1 MKRHLLTLFC
11 LLFFF
16 SAFGQKGKPTVPP
29 SPSKPP
35 VTRPT
40 VPVPSSRPVPPPG
53 ARPQTGQPPQDASDF
68 INILF
73 SDEFSYNLIGTD
85 TLKKLNGD
93 VELNQD
99 DIYLFCDS
107 AIILN
112 STRVAAKG
120 NFILQHGDSTTIFS
134 DSATYQADTKIAEL
148 FRDVSLVRGN
158 QKLFTD
164 HLTYDAN
171 TKIARY
177 TAGATLT
184 DDSTY
189 LTSVKGYYHT
199 ASDEIFFREKV
210 VVESPD
216 FTLRT
221 DTLKFFAGAKTVVFV
236 APTLILQDTAK
247 IYTEGGFYN
256 IPNKIAVFNKNPQYL
271 KNDQKAWAQRMEYDG
286 FKEEI
291 TLIGDAHF
299 EDSTTNATAN
309 RIIYNEKTGVTILQ
323 GNAHIVDDNRNITGD
338 TVTYDSKKG
347 TYATRGRSHIV
358 DGAQIL
364 DANKVDYD
372 KERELAIATG
382 NVILQD
388 TTEKMTVVAEF
399 AEHSKRKNYFK
410 ASGGKYGR
418 PLLIKV
424 IDNDSFYISADTLMS
439 LEPIDSVAE
448 ANSDSLQLTVS
459 DTTVTSKTTSLD
471 SPKKKIGKI
480 DNAPNPKSEIRNPK
494 SKEPA
499 VPQKLFDIPPQRDKS
514 ENDSLKTKPI
524 VVQDSL
530 KTDSLAVP
538 IRQPLTVNPEPDER
552 RIILAFHDVRIFKS
566 DLQALCDSLSYSSVD
581 SMFRLFQQ
589 PIIWSDTSQ
598 FTADTVNIQL
608 ANDKIDRIFL
618 RQNSFIINSPDEF
631 FFNQI
636 KGKHSIAMF
645 DSSELRRV
653 RVEGSAESVYYALDD
668 DKAYIGVNKTVC
680 SEMLIGFGNNE
691 VEGIKFYTQPKST
704 LFPMAKAD
712 HEGLKMPGFSWQ
724 IERRPTGV
732 EDLLKA
738 KTTVAVIKPVEQ
750 PPVNAVPEGEL
761 LLKGKE

>member
-1 MKRHLLTLFC
+1 MRHFLSILC
-11 LLFFF
+11 LLFAF

-40 VPVPSSRPVPPPG
+40 VPVPSTKPLPPKGQAPG

-134 DSATYQADTKIAEL
+134 DSATYQADVKIAEL

-164 HLTYDAN
+164 HLVYDAK

-177 TAGATLT
+177 TTGATLT
-184 DDSTY
+184 DDSTF

-199 ASDEIFFREKV
+199 ATDEIFFRKKV

-271 KNDQKAWAQRMEYDG
+271 KNDQKAWALRMEYDG
-286 FKEEI
+286 NKQEI

-299 EDSTTNATAN
+299 EDSTTIATAE

-323 GNAHIVDDNRNITGD
+323 GNAHIVDDERNITGD

-388 TTEKMTVVAEF
+388 TSEKLTVVAEF

-439 LEPIDSVAE
+439 LEPDTLATVPDSSLLTETAPLDSNAVAE
-448 ANSDSLQLTVS
+448 TLTKPEAQKQTKLPTKKPAKKSEPAIPQKLFDIPSEKDSLKTVPIAVQ
-459 DTTVTSKTTSLD
+459 DSLETD
-471 SPKKKIGKI
+471 SLAAP
-480 DNAPNPKSEIRNPK
+480 PNPKSEIRNPK
-494 SKEPA
+494 SKDA
-499 VPQKLFDIPPQRDKS
+499 
-514 ENDSLKTKPI
+514 
-524 VVQDSL
+524 
-530 KTDSLAVP
+530 
-538 IRQPLTVNPEPDER
+538 
-552 RIILAFHDVRIFKS
+552 RIILAYHDVRIFKS

-618 RQNSFIINSPDEF
+618 RQNSFIVNSPDEF

-636 KGKHSIAMF
+636 KGKHSVAMF
-645 DSSELRRV
+645 DSSELRKV
-653 RVEGSAESVYYALDD
+653 RVEGNAESVYYALDD

-680 SEMLIGFGNNE
+680 SEMLIHFGNNE

-724 IERRPTGV
+724 IERRPTSV

-738 KTTVAVIKPVEQ
+738 KVVGVVPVVAPIVEQ
-750 PPVNAVPEGEL
+750 PPVFAPDL
-761 LLKGKE
+761 LPKGKE

>member
-1 MKRHLLTLFC
+1 MKHFFITILGLF
-11 LLFFF
+11 LFF
-16 SAFGQKGKPTVPP
+16 SAYGQKGKPTLPTTPQRPP
-29 SPSKPP
+29 I
-35 VTRPT
+35 TRPT
-40 VPVPSSRPVPPPG
+40 VPVPSTRPVQPG
-53 ARPQTGQPPQDASDF
+53 VPPQTGQPPQDGSDF

-73 SDEFSYNLIGTD
+73 SDEFSFNLIGVD
-85 TLKKLNGD
+85 TLKKLNGN

-99 DIYLFCDS
+99 DIYIFCDS

-112 STRVAAKG
+112 SQRVAAKG

-134 DSATYQADTKIAEL
+134 DSALYQADKKIADL
-148 FRDVSLVRGN
+148 FVNVSLVRGN

-164 HLTYDAN
+164 RLTYDAN

-177 TAGATLT
+177 TTGATLT

-189 LTSVKGYYHT
+189 LTSVRGYFHT
-199 ASDEIFFREKV
+199 ATDEIFFREKV

-221 DTLKFFAGAKTVVFV
+221 DTLKFFADVKTAVFV

-256 IPNKIAVFNKNPQYL
+256 IPNKKGSFNKNPQYL
-271 KNDQKAWAQRMEYDG
+271 KGDQKAWARRMEYDG

-299 EDSTTNATAN
+299 EDSTTNAIAD

-323 GNAHIVDDNRNITGD
+323 GKAHIVDDKRDITGD
-338 TVTYDSKKG
+338 TVTYDSRKG

-364 DANKVDYD
+364 DANEVDYD
-372 KERELAIATG
+372 KEREVGIAKG
-382 NVILQD
+382 DVILQD
-388 TTEKMTVVAEF
+388 TTEKLTLIAEF
-399 AEHSKRKNYFK
+399 AEHSKAKNYFK

-418 PLLIKV
+418 PMLIRE
-424 IDNDSFYISADTLMS
+424 IDGDSIFISADTLLS
-439 LEPIDSVAE
+439 FEPVDTLA
-448 ANSDSLQLTVS
+448 AAKSDSLA
-459 DTTVTSKTTSLD
+459 K
-471 SPKKKIGKI
+471 
-480 DNAPNPKSEIRNPK
+480 APASTPEVKNEVPAVAQKAEKQPVRPPAK
-494 SKEPA
+494 QKEPA
-499 VPQKLFDIPPQRDKS
+499 IPQKLFEIPTSK
-514 ENDSLKTKPI
+514 DSLQTPPI
-524 VVQDSL
+524 TNQDSL
-530 KTDSLAVP
+530 KTDNVAVP
-538 IRQPLTVNPEPDER
+538 PQSAIRNPQSAIRNPNSEN
-552 RIILAFHDVRIFKS
+552 RIILAYHDVRIFKS
-566 DLQALCDSLSYSSVD
+566 DLQALCDSLSYSSLD
-581 SMFRLFQQ
+581 SMFRLFKA

-598 FTADTVNIQL
+598 FTADTVKIQL

-618 RQNSFIINSPDEF
+618 RQNSFIVNTPDEF

-636 KGKHSIAMF
+636 KGKHSVALF

-653 RVEGSAESVYYALDD
+653 RVEGNAESVYYALDD

-680 SEMLIGFGNNE
+680 SEMLIHFGNNE
-691 VEGIKFYTQPKST
+691 VEGIKFYTQPKAT

-712 HEGLKMPGFSWQ
+712 HEGMKMPGFSWQ

-732 EDLLKA
+732 EDLLKP
-738 KTTVAVIKPVEQ
+738 KGMAVSL
-750 PPVNAVPEGEL
+750 PPATPIETKEPEKIGD
-761 LLKGKE
+761 GK

>member
-1 MKRHLLTLFC
+1 MRHILTIFGLF
-11 LLFFF
+11 LFF
-16 SAFGQKGKPTVPP
+16 SAFGQKGKPTVPTTP
-29 SPSKPP
+29 TKPP
-35 VTRPT
+35 AIRPT
-40 VPVPSSRPVPPPG
+40 VPAPSTRPVP
-53 ARPQTGQPPQDASDF
+53 PQTGQPAQNGSDF

-73 SDEFSYNLIGTD
+73 SDEFSFNIIGID
-85 TLKKLNGD
+85 TLKKLNGN

-112 STRVAAKG
+112 SIRVAAKG

-134 DSATYQADTKIAEL
+134 DSALYQADKRIADL
-148 FRDVSLVRGN
+148 FVDVSLVRGN

-164 HLTYDAN
+164 HLVYDAN

-177 TAGATLT
+177 TTGATLT

-199 ASDEIFFREKV
+199 DTDEIFFREKV

-221 DTLKFFAGAKTVVFV
+221 DTLKFFADVKTVVFV

-256 IPNKIAVFNKNPQYL
+256 IPNKKGSFNKNPQYL
-271 KNDQKAWAQRMEYDG
+271 KGDQKAWARRMEYDG

-291 TLIGDAHF
+291 TLIGNAHF
-299 EDSTTNATAN
+299 EDSTTNATAD
-309 RIIYNEKTGVTILQ
+309 RIVYNERTGVTILQ
-323 GNAHIVDDNRNITGD
+323 GNAHIVDDERNITGD

-364 DANKVDYD
+364 DADQVDYD
-372 KERELAIATG
+372 KEREVGIAKG

-388 TTEKMTVVAEF
+388 TTEKITLVAAF
-399 AEHSKRKNYFK
+399 AEHSKSKNYFK

-418 PLLIKV
+418 PLLIRQ
-424 IDNDSFYISADTLMS
+424 IDGDSIFISADTLLS
-439 LEPIDSVAE
+439 FEPVDTLAASKKDSILATPNDSILVKNEVPAVSQKADKQPVRPPSKQQEPAIPQKLFEIPLEDNKPE
-448 ANSDSLQLTVS
+448 KDSLQTPPTPLPDSLKTDS
-459 DTTVTSKTTSLD
+459 IAAVTH
-471 SPKKKIGKI
+471 
-480 DNAPNPKSEIRNPK
+480 PKSEIRNPK
-494 SKEPA
+494 SEDA
-499 VPQKLFDIPPQRDKS
+499 
-514 ENDSLKTKPI
+514 
-524 VVQDSL
+524 
-530 KTDSLAVP
+530 
-538 IRQPLTVNPEPDER
+538 
-552 RIILAFHDVRIFKS
+552 RIILAYHDVRIFKS

-581 SMFRLFQQ
+581 SMFRLFDQ

-618 RQNSFIINSPDEF
+618 RQNSFIVNSPDEF

-636 KGKHSIAMF
+636 KGKHSVAMF

-653 RVEGSAESVYYALDD
+653 RVEGNAESVYYALDD
-668 DKAYIGVNKTVC
+668 NKAYIGVNKTVC
-680 SEMLIGFGNNE
+680 SEMMILFGNNE
-691 VEGIKFYTQPKST
+691 VEGIKFYTQPKAT

-738 KTTVAVIKPVEQ
+738 KVVGVVPVPAVQ
-750 PPVNAVPEGEL
+750 PNLEERPAEGEL
-761 LLKGKE
+761 PKGKE

>member
-1 MKRHLLTLFC
+1 MKRHLLFILGLF
-11 LLFFF
+11 FFF

-29 SPSKPP
+29 SRPS
-35 VTRPT
+35 PT
-40 VPVPSSRPVPPPG
+40 QPTT
-53 ARPQTGQPPQDASDF
+53 PQNGDEF

-73 SDEFSYNLIGTD
+73 SDEFSFNLIGVD
-85 TLKKLNGD
+85 TVKRLVGN

-107 AIILN
+107 ANILN
-112 STRVAAKG
+112 SIRVAAKG

-134 DSATYQADTKIAEL
+134 DSALYQADTRIADL
-148 FRDVSLVRGN
+148 FVNVSLVRGT
-158 QKLFTD
+158 QKLFTER
-164 HLTYDAN
+164 LTYDAN

-177 TAGATLT
+177 TTGATLT
-184 DDSTY
+184 DDSTF
-189 LTSVKGYYHT
+189 LTSVKGYFHT
-199 ASDEIFFREKV
+199 ATDEIFFREKV

-221 DTLKFFAGAKTVVFV
+221 DTLKFEAAAKTVVFV

-256 IPNKIAVFNKNPQYL
+256 IPNKIGVFNKNPQYL
-271 KNDQKAWAQRMEYDG
+271 KNDQKAWARRMEYDG

-299 EDSTTNATAN
+299 EDSTTNATAE
-309 RIIYNEKTGVTILQ
+309 RIVYNERTGVTILQ
-323 GNAHIVDDNRNITGD
+323 GNAHIVDGERNITGD

-364 DANKVDYD
+364 DANRVDYD
-372 KERELAIATG
+372 KVRELAIATG

-388 TTEKMTVVAEF
+388 TTEKMTVVSEY
-399 AEHSKRKNYFK
+399 AEHNKKKNYFK

-418 PLLIKV
+418 PLLIKE
-424 IDNDSFYISADTLMS
+424 IDQDSFYISADTLMS
-439 LEPIDSVAE
+439 LQPDTLATANTDSIQA
-448 ANSDSLQLTVS
+448 
-459 DTTVTSKTTSLD
+459 TVTDSTKVKTTTAPFSKKLD
-471 SPKKKIGKI
+471 NKPSKPPVKK
-480 DNAPNPKSEIRNPK
+480 P
-494 SKEPA
+494 EPA
-499 VPQKLFDIPPQRDKS
+499 IPQKLFEIPIEK
-514 ENDSLKTKPI
+514 DSLKTVPI
-524 VVQDSL
+524 LPQDSVIS
-530 KTDSLAVP
+530 DSTTAP
-538 IRQPLTVNPEPDER
+538 NRKSEIVNRKSEDA

-581 SMFRLFQQ
+581 SMFRLFKQ

-636 KGKHSIAMF
+636 KGKHSVAVF

-653 RVEGSAESVYYALDD
+653 RVEGNAESVYYALDD

-680 SEMLIGFGNNE
+680 SEMLILFGNNE
-691 VEGIKFYTQPKST
+691 VEGIKFYTQPKAT
-704 LFPMAKAD
+704 LFPMEKAD
-712 HEGLKMPGFSWQ
+712 HEGLKMPGFNWQ
-724 IERRPTGV
+724 IKRRPTSV

-738 KTTVAVIKPVEQ
+738 QVVVAVPVPVTQEKPIDVSGSSS
-750 PPVNAVPEGEL
+750 PE
-761 LLKGKE
+761 K

>member
-1 MKRHLLTLFC
+1 MRHILTIFGLF
-11 LLFFF
+11 LFF
-16 SAFGQKGKPTVPP
+16 SAFGQKDKPTVPTT
-29 SPSKPP
+29 KPP
-35 VTRPT
+35 ATRPT
-40 VPVPSSRPVPPPG
+40 VPVPSTRPVPPG
-53 ARPQTGQPPQDASDF
+53 VQPQAGQPAQNGSDF

-73 SDEFSYNLIGTD
+73 SDEFSFNIIGID
-85 TLKKLNGD
+85 TLKKLNGN

-99 DIYLFCDS
+99 DIYIFCDS

-112 STRVAAKG
+112 SIRVAAKG

-134 DSATYQADTKIAEL
+134 DSALYQADKKIADL
-148 FRDVSLVRGN
+148 FVDVSLVRGN

-164 HLTYDAN
+164 HLVYDAN

-177 TAGATLT
+177 TTGATLT

-189 LTSVKGYYHT
+189 VTSVKGYYHT
-199 ASDEIFFREKV
+199 DTDEIFFREKV

-221 DTLKFFAGAKTVVFV
+221 DTLKFFADVKTVVFV

-256 IPNKIAVFNKNPQYL
+256 IPNKKGSFNKNPQYL
-271 KNDQKAWAQRMEYDG
+271 KGDQKAWARRMEYDG

-291 TLIGDAHF
+291 TLIGNAHF
-299 EDSTTNATAN
+299 EDSTTNATAD
-309 RIIYNEKTGVTILQ
+309 RIVYNEKTGVTILQ
-323 GNAHIVDDNRNITGD
+323 GNAHIVDDERNIIGD

-364 DANKVDYD
+364 DADQVDYD
-372 KERELAIATG
+372 KEREVGIAKG

-388 TTEKMTVVAEF
+388 TTEKITLVAAF
-399 AEHSKRKNYFK
+399 AEHSKSKNYFK

-418 PLLIKV
+418 PLLIRQ
-424 IDNDSFYISADTLMS
+424 IDGDSIFISADTLLS
-439 LEPIDSVAE
+439 FEPIDTLA
-448 ANSDSLQLTVS
+448 AAKKDSILATPNDSIIVKNEVPAVS
-459 DTTVTSKTTSLD
+459 QKADKQPVRPPSKQ
-471 SPKKKIGKI
+471 
-480 DNAPNPKSEIRNPK
+480 
-494 SKEPA
+494 KEPA
-499 VPQKLFDIPPQRDKS
+499 IPQKLFEIPS
-514 ENDSLKTKPI
+514 EDNKPAKDSLQTPSAPLP
-524 VVQDSL
+524 DSL
-530 KTDSLAVP
+530 KTDSIAAAP
-538 IRQPLTVNPEPDER
+538 NPQSAIRNPQSKDN
-552 RIILAFHDVRIFKS
+552 RIILAYHDVRIFKS

-581 SMFRLFQQ
+581 SMFRLFKQ

-636 KGKHSIAMF
+636 KGKHSIAFF

-653 RVEGSAESVYYALDD
+653 RVEGNAESVYYALDD
-668 DKAYIGVNKTVC
+668 NKAYIGVNKTVC
-680 SEMLIGFGNNE
+680 SEMLMLFGNNE
-691 VEGIKFYTQPKST
+691 VEGIKFYTQPKAT

-738 KTTVAVIKPVEQ
+738 KTVAMPVPTVQ
-750 PPVNAVPEGEL
+750 PSLEAKTLEGEL
-761 LLKGKE
+761 PKGKE

>member
-1 MKRHLLTLFC
+1 MRHILSIIC
-11 LLFFF
+11 LLFTF

-29 SPSKPP
+29 TPTKPP
-35 VTRPT
+35 ASRPT
-40 VPVPSSRPVPPPG
+40 VPVPSTRPVPPKGQTPG
-53 ARPQTGQPPQDASDF
+53 GKPPAGRPPQDASDF

-73 SDEFSYNLIGTD
+73 SDEFSYNLIGVD
-85 TLKKLNGD
+85 TLKKLNGN

-134 DSATYQADTKIAEL
+134 DSATYQADTRIAEL
-148 FRDVSLVRGN
+148 FRDVSLVRGS

-164 HLTYDAN
+164 HLIYDAN

-177 TAGATLT
+177 TTGATLT

-199 ASDEIFFREKV
+199 DTDEIFFREKV

-221 DTLKFFAGAKTVVFV
+221 DTLKFLADAKTVVFV
-236 APTLILQDTAK
+236 APTLVLQDTAK

-256 IPNKIAVFNKNPQYL
+256 IPNKIGVFNKNPQYL
-271 KNDQKAWAQRMEYDG
+271 KNDQKAWSQIMEYDG
-286 FKEEI
+286 NKEEI

-299 EDSTTNATAN
+299 EDSTTNATAD

-323 GNAHIVDDNRNITGD
+323 GKAHIVDDNRNITGD
-338 TVTYDSKKG
+338 TVTYDSRQG

-388 TTEKMTVVAEF
+388 TSEKLTVVAEF
-399 AEHSKRKNYFK
+399 AEHSKKKNYFK

-418 PLLIKV
+418 PLLIKE
-424 IDNDSFYISADTLMS
+424 IDKDSFYISADTLMS
-439 LEPIDSVAE
+439 LEPKPDTLAAAKTDSIETITTDSSAVVIPKPAAQKAAE
-448 ANSDSLQLTVS
+448 QPV
-459 DTTVTSKTTSLD
+459 
-471 SPKKKIGKI
+471 
-480 DNAPNPKSEIRNPK
+480 K
-494 SKEPA
+494 SKSNKKESA
-499 VPQKLFDIPPQRDKS
+499 VPQKLFEIPTAK
-514 ENDSLKTKPI
+514 DSLKTEPI

-530 KTDSLAVP
+530 KTDSLAAP
-538 IRQPLTVNPEPDER
+538 PNRQPSTVNRQPKEKDA
-552 RIILAFHDVRIFKS
+552 RIILAYHDVRIFKS

-636 KGKHSIAMF
+636 KGKHSVAMF
-645 DSSELRRV
+645 DSSELRKV
-653 RVEGSAESVYYALDD
+653 RVEGNAESVYYALDD
-668 DKAYIGVNKTVC
+668 NKAYIGVNKTVC
-680 SEMLIGFGNNE
+680 SEMLIHFGNNE
-691 VEGIKFYTQPKST
+691 VEGIKFYTQPKAT

-712 HEGLKMPGFSWQ
+712 HEGLKMQGFNWQ
-724 IERRPTGV
+724 IGRRPTSV

-738 KTTVAVIKPVEQ
+738 KVVVAVPLPTVQPSVEEKPVE
-750 PPVNAVPEGEL
+750 GEL
-761 LLKGKE
+761 PKGKE